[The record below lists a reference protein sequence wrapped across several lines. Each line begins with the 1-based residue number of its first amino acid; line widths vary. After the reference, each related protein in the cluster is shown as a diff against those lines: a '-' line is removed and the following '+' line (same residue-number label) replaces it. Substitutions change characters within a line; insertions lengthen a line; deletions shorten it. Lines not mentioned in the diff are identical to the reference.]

1 MMRDRTR
8 RALLQGV
15 KATAWVT
22 DRLRAPKRGVVVL
35 LYHRIGGG
43 SRLEMDLPVGLFI
56 RQLELLSQMDVIG
69 LSEAVAVLTS
79 RGDGDAAD
87 RQPVVVSFDD
97 GTADFVDTALPLLV
111 RYRIPATLYLA
122 TRFVEERKIFPHGGA
137 PLSWGAI
144 RDAISTGLVTVG
156 SHTHSHLL
164 LDHAGPPEVETD
176 LRRSTQLIGERLDVS
191 AEHFA
196 YPKARLPRDHIET
209 IVRQLF
215 GSAAVGGNRANVPGH
230 TDVHRLARSPIQASD
245 GMRWF
250 GAKLSG
256 GLALEERLR
265 GRFRGA
271 RYVSSS
277 F

>member
-1 MMRDRTR
+1 
-8 RALLQGV
+8 
-15 KATAWVT
+15 
-22 DRLRAPKRGVVVL
+22 
-35 LYHRIGGG
+35 
-43 SRLEMDLPVGLFI
+43 
-56 RQLELLSQMDVIG
+56 MDVIG
-69 LSEAVAVLTS
+69 LSEAVSVLTS
-79 RGDGDAAD
+79 RGGGKAAG
-87 RQPVVVSFDD
+87 RHPVVVTFDD

-111 RYRIPATLYLA
+111 RYRIPATLYVA
-122 TRFVEERKIFPHGGA
+122 TRFVEERKLFPHDEA

-164 LDHAGPPEVETD
+164 LDHAGPAEAETD

-196 YPKARLPRDHIET
+196 YPRARLPRSHIET

-215 GSAAVGGNRANVPGH
+215 GSAAVGGNRANVPGN
-230 TDVHRLARSPIQASD
+230 TDAHRLARSPIQASD

-265 GRFRGA
+265 GTFRGA
-271 RYVSSS
+271 
-277 F
+277 